1 MQALRKSSVH
11 EQPSHSGMV
20 AASEADH
27 DRPRLA
33 GDEAAA
39 ASPALALREH
49 LAARL
54 EELTL
59 TSTDDAAALAEPS
72 VEKLPVPARLAVIFG
87 ASAAL
92 WLAIYLASAALL

>member
-11 EQPSHSGMV
+11 EQPSHADVV
-20 AASEADH
+20 ATPEADH

-33 GDEAAA
+33 GDEAAT

-54 EELTL
+54 EELAL
-59 TSTDDAAALAEPS
+59 ASADDAAALAEPS
-72 VEKLPVPARLAVIFG
+72 VEKLPIPARLAVIFG
-87 ASAAL
+87 ASGVL
-92 WLAIYLASAALL
+92 WLAIYLASGALL